1 MCQERVRE
9 PAHARCADGRPLGQ
23 TRLAQS
29 PAGPLGGGLPSAP
42 LWQCPR
48 FLACM
53 HCPGDVQAPFHP
65 PNRPGAPSSW
75 CETKVSRIALVAPL
89 SQVRH
94 DERQTSNGQ
103 ISLGLYNEKARL
115 AVLETTFQRA
125 SFRPR
130 VAARRRRVIAKGAPP
145 RRGAPLA
152 MTRRGLSKGQ
162 PLSEVVQ
169 RHHAPPSGNHLH
181 PCPCRDGGSAQI
193 ACHTR

>member
-1 MCQERVRE
+1 MAVSSLSGL
-9 PAHARCADGRPLGQ
+9 HALSWRCPGAI
-23 TRLAQS
+23 
-29 PAGPLGGGLPSAP
+29 PSAKP
-42 LWQCPR
+42 TWGAELLVRDQSVKNR
-48 FLACM
+48 AC
-53 HCPGDVQAPFHP
+53 
-65 PNRPGAPSSW
+65 GAPYLA
-75 CETKVSRIALVAPL
+75 K
-89 SQVRH
+89 QVRH

-130 VAARRRRVIAKGAPP
+130 VAARRRRVIAEGAPP

-181 PCPCRDGGSAQI
+181 PCPCRDGSSAQI